1 MQLMNITSMMEIS
14 LKRKSYIYTFVT
26 CTTIEL
32 KIPVTSL
39 TLPESSV
46 SISDHTFS
54 IVRLLVCKY
63 LTFFNS
69 SSEPL
74 SLEF

>member
-14 LKRKSYIYTFVT
+14 LKRKSYLYTFVT

-46 SISDHTFS
+46 SISDHPFS

-63 LTFFNS
+63 FTFFNS